1 MLDNTNPLSGLSNP
15 RQTNF
20 LTSDTN
26 AQPIPT
32 QQIADDIRLKSSP
45 KYSDFLTSFQQENQ
59 PNSLDAFKDNRLK
72 LKEFSVNI
80 EDTYTRLNDNTYQS
94 KFENYIEGT
103 NNEERLAQGQSTSD
117 KWINGLEKLV
127 LKTGNVVLGNTV
139 GFVNGFI
146 EAAKQGSLSAVY
158 DNDFTKTL
166 DDWNTKLDYKLP
178 NYYTEQEKNA
188 GFVNSLGSANFWAN
202 DVLAGT
208 AFTLGTVASEAIWA
222 YATGGASLA
231 LRGARIGS
239 KVGTAARVGE
249 EAIVA
254 ERTLSGIE
262 KMKQFI
268 KQPLKSV
275 SSKGLINREGAIRG
289 SKAGEILNTVRFGLT
304 SASGE
309 ASIEAWHY
317 KKEAKE
323 NFYNNF
329 EQLNGRK
336 PTDEEINKFEEDLAN
351 SANAVF
357 ATNYFLVGGANLA
370 FFGSQFG
377 VKNPLKSLSKDIN
390 KSLFGIGTEVVETGG
405 KKVVQALKANRFQNI
420 AGKTYGVGSNLFN
433 EVILEEGLQGV
444 TTKTANN
451 WLEST
456 YDPKKTAENLDMM
469 GMVYEAMANTYG
481 TKEGWK
487 ELGTA
492 ALTTIIG
499 GTATGNLFGDAKAI
513 DNKRKGMEY
522 NASGL
527 NTFAGDI
534 FIKRL
539 AMTNQIQ
546 GANERKAEADAK
558 GDLVGGEI
566 ARNDSMFSR
575 LNFNYNIQRDS
586 KEDIS
591 DLQDSLNLM
600 TEEQF
605 KEAGID
611 VENIEQ
617 FKTNTVEEYKTLS
630 ESFEKNRQFAE
641 AIIGK
646 GEAVGAKVD
655 NINEGIAINGKQVDS
670 RNKSVLIEALTYNLT
685 MGEVTGGLQ
694 TDLLTSIKKEILG
707 NFTQSNELVDAL
719 DIDRVLLN
727 SSEKTK
733 KTYKNVSRRIK
744 TSNTKR
750 EALKKEL
757 LSLERNKNSKEDN
770 TTYNQRYT
778 KVSSKLLELE
788 EEYAQLKQE
797 RDVLFKAAK
806 VENPFIKDDASV
818 SSIDL
823 DSTEK
828 RLSDLNDL
836 VENLK
841 ETNLPAHLKISKLIS
856 EYNRSVEQFKEFDNT
871 AKKLSDPKYKP
882 KDQSSFLSKII
893 NGKKSMDEFTKDFF
907 IDTIKNYNDVKNAY
921 LKEQAD
927 EINADISN
935 EDYKNFQ
942 DNKELSE
949 ELLTKI
955 SQKVK
960 NNETLLPR
968 EKEIYESKK
977 EEVDAIKDTIE
988 VTPPKSDE
996 LVLSSTEQLVK
1007 RIETAIEAN
1016 SISMTYVG
1024 ESYDDIINAQPT
1036 QEELE
1041 EYEEYLEKIN
1051 NSKRK
1056 DKDFAT
1062 RVNPS
1067 FSTNTKA
1074 EIGLTKEEIVKFQA
1088 LNLKLS
1094 QWRMLDGAVSG
1105 ESESIADLIEILNQ
1119 MKISIEQEQTKNKI
1133 SSQDFVTINE
1143 TEESQGANDVT
1154 QNSFTQVHDN
1164 TTAKIVTINKENA
1177 VRFSDLNIITVV
1189 DRLQQTPVIIT
1200 LDGQSRLATA
1210 ELINEFGKV
1219 KGTKFVLGEATFTI
1233 EDRGRISIKESEYT
1247 SIKETL
1253 NLIPLSSNLTY
1264 STYSPVYQKAGEEV
1278 VQVSSDFIPSAPI
1291 DYNPEANYEVS
1302 EGEEVEFEVR
1312 FDDPFNASLIAELKA
1327 TGKKI
1332 SKELADKV
1340 EKNLVI
1346 FTTLKGNKIS
1356 GSLKA
1361 THSTISEGV
1370 TNTKF
1375 LEVRKNAYLVLLEN
1389 LNSDS
1394 KGFKLGSKV
1403 KIRNVVLGFPN
1414 MNAQQTEEGYEP
1426 LNVAF
1431 TDESLGVVVNT
1442 GYVLNGKS
1450 FLSKDDKGVRFD
1462 FTTKISKKNKNT
1474 KIPVVVFEYKGFKIA
1489 YPISLVTT
1497 TIQKSSE
1504 IEQIFNDP
1512 QLSESEKVKKI
1523 NAKLVENNIE
1533 PKQFELINLDPA
1545 KLKKIAEAMDSIE
1558 DFINVETLA
1567 DKDYDKNFLK
1577 TQTQI
1582 AINLLDKPVTAPKL
1596 VLDFS
1601 EYSGEEITIQLEK
1614 TVAVEEQETVN
1625 QEVEKYNKEIAKLL
1639 KKQET
1644 IDKKIEKIEKIYQS
1658 QVKVLQTKRAKASEY
1673 HRIEK
1678 TRDLALAKLDAEM
1691 EILDDEIVE
1700 FQNKIEELTEE
1711 EDNFTVPAEDLEE
1724 IDDITKCD

>member
-1 MLDNTNPLSGLSNP
+1 MLDNTNPLSGLTNLP
-15 RQTNF
+15 QNNF
-20 LTSDTN
+20 LTSNTN

-45 KYSDFLTSFQQENQ
+45 KYSDFLASFQQENQ
-59 PNSLDAFKDNRLK
+59 TNSLDAFKDNRLK
-72 LKEFSVNI
+72 LKDFSVNI
-80 EDTYTRLNDNTYQS
+80 EDTYVRLNDNTYQS

-146 EAAKQGSLSAVY
+146 EAAKQGSMSAIY

-178 NYYTEQEKNA
+178 NYYTQQEKDA
-188 GFVNSLGSANFWAN
+188 GFVDSLGSANFWAN
-202 DVLAGT
+202 DLLAGGS
-208 AFTLGTVASEAIWA
+208 FILGTIASEAIWA

-231 LRGARIGS
+231 LRGAKIGS
-239 KVGTAARVGE
+239 KLGTVTRVGE

-268 KQPLKSV
+268 KQPLKSTA
-275 SSKGLINREGAIRG
+275 SKGIINREGAILG

-329 EQLNGRK
+329 ESLNGRK
-336 PTDEEINKFEEDLAN
+336 PTDDEISKFEEGLSN

-357 ATNYFLVGGANLA
+357 ATNYLLVGGANLA
-370 FFGSQFG
+370 FFGGQFG
-377 VKNPLKSLSKDIN
+377 IKNPLKSLSKDVN
-390 KSLFGIGTEVVETGG
+390 KGLFGIGTQAVEIGG
-405 KKVVQALKANRFQNI
+405 KKVVQALKATKFQNF
-420 AGKTYGVGSNLFN
+420 AGKAYGVSSNLFN

-444 TTKTANN
+444 TTKTANK
-451 WLEST
+451 WLDST
-456 YDPKKTAENLDMM
+456 YDPKKTSENLDMM
-469 GMVYEAMANTYG
+469 GMVYESMGETYG

-492 ALTTIIG
+492 ALTTLIG
-499 GTATGNLFGDAKAI
+499 GLATGNLFGEAKAI
-513 DNKRKGMEY
+513 DNKRKDMEY

-534 FIKRL
+534 FVKRL

-558 GDLVGGEI
+558 GDIVGGEI

-575 LNFNYNIQRDS
+575 LNFNYNIKRDS
-586 KEDIS
+586 KDDIS
-591 DLQDSLNLM
+591 DLQDSMNLM
-600 TEEQF
+600 SVEQF
-605 KEAGID
+605 KEAGIEE
-611 VENIEQ
+611 ENIEQ
-617 FKTNTVEEYKTLS
+617 FKTNTVEEYKNLS

-655 NINEGIAINGKQVDS
+655 NINEGIVINGKQVDS

-719 DIDRVLLN
+719 DIDRVLVN
-727 SSEKTK
+727 ANRATK
-733 KTYKNVSRRIK
+733 KNYQDVSRK
-744 TSNTKR
+744 LKETFSKK

-757 LSLERNKNSKEDN
+757 LSLERNKNTKEDN
-770 TTYNQRYT
+770 TTYNQRYSQI
-778 KVSSKLLELE
+778 SSKLLELE
-788 EEYAQLKQE
+788 EEYTKLTAE
-797 RDVLFKAAK
+797 RKLVFKTAK
-806 VENPFIKDDASV
+806 VENPFIKDDTSV
-818 SSIDL
+818 SEIDL
-823 DSTEK
+823 DNTEK
-828 RLSDLNDL
+828 KLTDLNKL

-871 AKKLSDPKYKP
+871 AKKLSDSKYKP

-907 IDTIKNYNDVKNAY
+907 IETIKNYNDVKNAY

-927 EINADISN
+927 EINEDISN
-935 EDYKNFQ
+935 EDYQNFQ
-942 DNKELSE
+942 DNKEVSE
-949 ELLTKI
+949 ELLTKL

-960 NNETLLPR
+960 NNEALLPR

-996 LVLSSTEQLVK
+996 PVLSSTEQLVK
-1007 RIETAIEAN
+1007 RIEDAIEAN

-1024 ESYDDIINAQPT
+1024 ESYDDIINKQPT
-1036 QEELE
+1036 QEDIE

-1062 RVNPS
+1062 RVNPGFAS
-1067 FSTNTKA
+1067 NTKA
-1074 EIGLTKEEIVKFQA
+1074 EIGLTKEELIKFQN

-1119 MKISIEQEQTKNKI
+1119 MKISIEQEQTKNTI
-1133 SSQDFVTINE
+1133 SSQEFVTINE
-1143 TEESQGANDVT
+1143 TDEIQASNDVT

-1164 TTAKIVTINKENA
+1164 VTAKIVIINKENA
-1177 VRFSDLNIITVV
+1177 VRFSDLNIATVINKLQILPSIT
-1189 DRLQQTPVIIT
+1189 T
-1200 LDGQSRLATA
+1200 LDGQTRQATT
-1210 ELINEFGKV
+1210 ELVQEFGKI
-1219 KGTKFVLGEATFTI
+1219 KGTKFTFGEAVFTI
-1233 EDRGRISIKESEYT
+1233 EDRGRISIKETDYNN
-1247 SIKETL
+1247 IKEAL

-1264 STYSPVYQKAGEEV
+1264 STYSPVYQKVGEEV
-1278 VQVSSDFIPSAPI
+1278 IQVASDFSPTAPI
-1291 DYNPEANYEVS
+1291 AYNPEANYEVS
-1302 EGEEVEFEVR
+1302 EGEDVELEVR
-1312 FDDPFNASLIAELKA
+1312 FDDTYNASLVAELKA

-1332 SKELADKV
+1332 SKELAERV
-1340 EKNLVI
+1340 EKSLVI
-1346 FTTLKGNKIS
+1346 FTTLKENQIS

-1361 THSTISEGV
+1361 THSTIGEGV
-1370 TNTKF
+1370 TDNKF
-1375 LEVRKNAYLVLLEN
+1375 LEVRKNAYLALLEN
-1389 LNSDS
+1389 LNNGST
-1394 KGFKLGSKV
+1394 GFKLNSKV
-1403 KIRNVVLGFPN
+1403 KVKNLVLGFPN

-1426 LNVAF
+1426 LNLDF

-1450 FLSKDDKGVRFD
+1450 FLSKDEKGVRFD
-1462 FTTKISKKNKNT
+1462 FTTKLSKKNKTT
-1474 KIPVVVFEYKGFKIA
+1474 KIPVVVFEYKGVKVA

-1504 IEQIFNDP
+1504 IEEIFNNKN
-1512 QLSESEKVKKI
+1512 LSEAEKIKKI

-1533 PKQFELINLDPA
+1533 PKQFELTSLDPV
-1545 KLKKIAEAMDSIE
+1545 KLKSIAEVMNNIQ

-1567 DKDYDKNFLK
+1567 DKDYDKNLLIS
-1577 TQTQI
+1577 QAQI
-1582 AINLLDKPVTAPKL
+1582 AINLIDKPITAPKL

-1601 EYSGEEITIQLEK
+1601 SYSGEGFTAPE
-1614 TVAVEEQETVN
+1614 VEVVDESVN
-1625 QEVEKYNKEIAKLL
+1625 QEVEKYNIETAKLL
-1639 KKQET
+1639 KKKET
-1644 IDKKIEKIEKIYQS
+1644 VEKKIDEIEKVHQGKL
-1658 QVKVLQTKRAKASEY
+1658 KVLDNSDTNESVYNRLERSKNLSLVGLNIQIST
-1673 HRIEK
+1673 II
-1678 TRDLALAKLDAEM
+1678 DN
-1691 EILDDEIVE
+1691 IVE
-1700 FQNKIEELTEE
+1700 LQNKIDDLIGEN
-1711 EDNFTVPAEDLEE
+1711 DNNTVSAEDLEE
-1724 IDDITKCD
+1724 VENITECD

>member
-1 MLDNTNPLSGLSNP
+1 MAGINIFGIDTTIDLANEVRKKNPIDSAIPKTSGFFESNQGQDNGGLYSSYFSKPEPFNINQWTN
-15 RQTNF
+15 
-20 LTSDTN
+20 
-26 AQPIPT
+26 
-32 QQIADDIRLKSSP
+32 
-45 KYSDFLTSFQQENQ
+45 
-59 PNSLDAFKDNRLK
+59 
-72 LKEFSVNI
+72 
-80 EDTYTRLNDNTYQS
+80 EDRNVSQTRLNDGTYVD
-94 KFENYIEGT
+94 KFENYYTGT
-103 NNEERLAQGQSTSD
+103 NNEERLAQQQSTSD
-117 KWINGLEKLV
+117 KWVNGLEKLV
-127 LKTGNVVLGNTV
+127 LKTGNVILGNTA

-146 EAAKQGSLSAVY
+146 EVAKQGNIDALY

-188 GFVNSLGSANFWAN
+188 GFIDSLGSANFWAN

-231 LRGARIGS
+231 LRGAKIGS
-239 KVGTAARVGE
+239 KLGTVARVGE
-249 EAIVA
+249 EAVVTQK
-254 ERTLSGIE
+254 TLSGIE

-268 KQPLKSV
+268 KQPLKTTA
-275 SSKGLINREGAIRG
+275 SKGLINREGAIRG
-289 SKAGEILNTVRFGLT
+289 SKIGEALNTLRFGLT

-329 EQLNGRK
+329 ESLNGRQ
-336 PTDEEINKFEEDLAN
+336 PTDDEISKFEEDLAN

-357 ATNYFLVGGANLA
+357 ATNYLLVGGANLA

-405 KKVVQALKANRFQNI
+405 KKVVQALKANKFQNF
-420 AGKTYGVGSNLFN
+420 AGKAYGVTSNLFN

-451 WLEST
+451 WLDST

-469 GMVYEAMANTYG
+469 GMVYEAMADTYG

-492 ALTTIIG
+492 ALTTLIG
-499 GTATGNLFGDAKAI
+499 GAATGNLFGDAKAI

-527 NTFAGDI
+527 STFAGDI

-605 KEAGID
+605 NEAGIAT
-611 VENIEQ
+611 ENIEQ
-617 FKTNTVEEYKTLS
+617 FKTNTVQEYKTLS

-646 GEAVGAKVD
+646 GQFVGGNEAGLTKKS
-655 NINEGIAINGKQVDS
+655 AI
-670 RNKSVLIEALTYNLT
+670 IEALTYNLT

-694 TDLLTSIKKEILG
+694 SDLLTSIKKEILG
-707 NFTQSNELVDAL
+707 NFTQTSGLVESL

-727 SSEKTK
+727 ASENTK
-733 KTYKNVSRRIK
+733 KNYQNVSRRIK
-744 TSNTKR
+744 TASTKR
-750 EALKKEL
+750 EVLKKEL

-778 KVSSKLLELE
+778 TVTAKILELE
-788 EEYAQLKQE
+788 EEYAELKKE
-797 RDVLFKAAK
+797 RDVLFKSAK
-806 VENPFIKDDASV
+806 IENPFIKDESSV
-818 SSIDL
+818 SESDL

-828 RLSDLNDL
+828 NLEDLNNL
-836 VENLK
+836 IENLK
-841 ETNLPAHLKISKLIS
+841 ETNLPAYLKISKLIS

-871 AKKLSDPKYKP
+871 AKKLSSPNYKP
-882 KDQSSFLSKII
+882 KDQTSFLSKII
-893 NGKKSMDEFTKDFF
+893 NGKKSMNEFTRDFF
-907 IDTIKNYNDVKNAY
+907 IETIQKYSEVKNAY
-921 LKEQAD
+921 LKDQAD
-927 EINADISN
+927 EINEDVSN
-935 EDYKNFQ
+935 EDYQDFQ

-960 NNETLLPR
+960 NNEALLPR
-968 EKEIYESKK
+968 EKEIYDKNK
-977 EEVDAIKDTIE
+977 EQIDSVKDVIE
-988 VTPPKSDE
+988 VKLPEPVE
-996 LVLSSTEQLVK
+996 PILSSTEQLVK
-1007 RIETAIEAN
+1007 RIEEAIKAN
-1016 SISMTYVG
+1016 SLSMTYVG
-1024 ESYDDIINAQPT
+1024 ESYDDIVNKQPT
-1036 QEELE
+1036 QEELD
-1041 EYEEYLEKIN
+1041 EYESCLEKIN
-1051 NSKRK
+1051 NSRRK

-1067 FSTNTKA
+1067 FSTNTKS
-1074 EIGLTKEEIVKFQA
+1074 EIGLTKEELVRFQT

-1177 VRFSDLNIITVV
+1177 VRFSDLNIITIV
-1189 DRLQQTPVIIT
+1189 DRLQQTPVIVT

-1219 KGTKFVLGEATFTI
+1219 KGTKFVFGEATFTI

-1247 SIKETL
+1247 LIKETL

-1327 TGKKI
+1327 AGKKI

-1370 TNTKF
+1370 TDTKF
-1375 LEVRKNAYLVLLEN
+1375 LEVRKNAYLALLEN

-1403 KIRNVVLGFPN
+1403 KVRNVVLGFPN

-1504 IEQIFNDP
+1504 IEEIFNNP

-1533 PKQFELINLDPA
+1533 PKQFELTSLDPV
-1545 KLKKIAEAMDSIE
+1545 KLRKIAEAMNSIE
-1558 DFINVETLA
+1558 DFINVETLS
-1567 DKDYDKNFLK
+1567 DKDYDKNLLK
-1577 TQTQI
+1577 TQAQI

-1601 EYSGEEITIQLEK
+1601 EYSGAEVVVQPKE
-1614 TVAVEEQETVN
+1614 TVTVEEQETVN
-1625 QEVEKYNKEIAKLL
+1625 QEVEKYNREIAKLL

-1658 QVKVLQTKRAKASEY
+1658 QVKVLDSKRAKDSEY
-1673 HRIEK
+1673 YRIEK
-1678 TRDLALAKLDAEM
+1678 TRDLALAKLDTEI
-1691 EILDDEIVE
+1691 EILDDEIVALR
-1700 FQNKIEELTEE
+1700 NKIEDLTKK

>member
-1 MLDNTNPLSGLSNP
+1 MAGINIFGIDTTIDLTNEVRKKNPIDSAMPKTSGFFESNQGQDNGGLYSSYFSKPESFNINQWTN
-15 RQTNF
+15 
-20 LTSDTN
+20 
-26 AQPIPT
+26 
-32 QQIADDIRLKSSP
+32 
-45 KYSDFLTSFQQENQ
+45 
-59 PNSLDAFKDNRLK
+59 
-72 LKEFSVNI
+72 
-80 EDTYTRLNDNTYQS
+80 EDRNVSQTRLNDGTYVD
-94 KFENYIEGT
+94 KFEDYYAGT

-146 EAAKQGSLSAVY
+146 EAAKQGSMSAIY

-178 NYYTEQEKNA
+178 NYYTQQEKDA
-188 GFVNSLGSANFWAN
+188 GFTDSLGSANLWAN

-208 AFTLGTVASEAIWA
+208 AFTLGTVVSEAIWA

-239 KVGTAARVGE
+239 EIGVTARAV
-249 EAIVA
+249 
-254 ERTLSGIE
+254 E
-262 KMKQFI
+262 KMKGFLKI
-268 KQPLKSV
+268 PLKSTA
-275 SSKGLINREGAIRG
+275 SKGLVNREGAILG

-309 ASIEAWHY
+309 ASTEAWHY

-329 EQLNGRK
+329 ESLNGRK
-336 PTDEEINKFEEDLAN
+336 PTDEEISKFEEDLSN
-351 SANAVF
+351 SANTVF
-357 ATNYFLVGGANLA
+357 ATNYLLVGGANLA
-370 FFGSQFG
+370 FFGGQFG
-377 VKNPLKSLSKDIN
+377 IKNPLKSLSKDIN
-390 KSLFGIGTEVVETGG
+390 KSLFGVGTEVVETGG
-405 KKVVQALKANRFQNI
+405 KKAIQALKATKFQNF
-420 AGKTYGVGSNLFN
+420 AGKAYGVTRNLFN

-444 TTKTANN
+444 TAKTANS
-451 WLEST
+451 WLDST

-469 GMVYEAMANTYG
+469 GMVYEAMADTYG

-499 GTATGNLFGDAKAI
+499 GAATGNLFGDAKAI

-611 VENIEQ
+611 AENIEQ
-617 FKTNTVEEYKTLS
+617 FKTNTIEEYKTLS
-630 ESFEKNRQFAE
+630 ESFEKNKEFAE

-646 GEAVGAKVD
+646 GQFVGGNEAGLT
-655 NINEGIAINGKQVDS
+655 
-670 RNKSVLIEALTYNLT
+670 NKSAIIEALTYNLT

-694 TDLLTSIKKEILG
+694 SDLLSSIKKEILG
-707 NFTQSNELVDAL
+707 SFTQSNQLVDAL
-719 DIDRVLLN
+719 DVDRVLIN
-727 SSEKTK
+727 ANKSTQKDYQKVSK
-733 KTYKNVSRRIK
+733 KLKETFSKK
-744 TSNTKR
+744 

-757 LSLERNKNSKEDN
+757 LSLERNKNTKEDN
-770 TTYNQRYT
+770 TTYNQRYAQ
-778 KVSSKLLELE
+778 VSNKLLELE
-788 EEYAQLKQE
+788 GEYIKLTTE
-797 RDVLFKAAK
+797 RKLVFKTAK
-806 VENPFIKDDASV
+806 VENPFIKDDTSV
-818 SSIDL
+818 SEIDL
-823 DSTEK
+823 DNTEK
-828 RLSDLNDL
+828 KLSDLNKL

-856 EYNRSVEQFKEFDNT
+856 EYNRSVEQFKEFNNT

-882 KDQSSFLSKII
+882 KDQNSFLSKII
-893 NGKKSMDEFTKDFF
+893 NGKKSMDEFTRDFF
-907 IDTIKNYNDVKNAY
+907 LETIKKYSDVKNEY
-921 LKEQAD
+921 LKEQAED
-927 EINADISN
+927 IIADVSN
-935 EDYKNFQ
+935 EEYKNFQ
-942 DNKELSE
+942 DNKEVSE
-949 ELLTKI
+949 ELLKII

-968 EKEIYESKK
+968 EKEIYDAKK
-977 EEVDAIKDTIE
+977 EEVDAIRDTIE
-988 VTPPKSDE
+988 VKTPEAETPQ
-996 LVLSSTEQLVK
+996 LSSTKQLVK
-1007 RIETAIEAN
+1007 RIEQAIEAN
-1016 SISMTYVG
+1016 SVSMTYVG
-1024 ESYDDIINAQPT
+1024 NSYDDIVNKQPT
-1036 QEELE
+1036 QEELD
-1041 EYEEYLEKIN
+1041 EYESYLEKIN

-1074 EIGLTKEEIVKFQA
+1074 EIGLTKEELVKFQA

-1119 MKISIEQEQTKNKI
+1119 MKISIEQENTKNTI
-1133 SSQDFVTINE
+1133 SSQEFVTINE
-1143 TEESQGANDVT
+1143 TDELQSANDVT
-1154 QNSFTQVHDN
+1154 QNSFTQVHN
-1164 TTAKIVTINKENA
+1164 NVTAKIVTINKENA
-1177 VRFSDLNIITVV
+1177 IRFSDLNIATVIE
-1189 DRLQQTPVIIT
+1189 RLQIIPNIIT
-1200 LDGQSRLATA
+1200 LDGQTRQATP
-1210 ELINEFGKV
+1210 ELIQEFGKV
-1219 KGTKFVLGEATFTI
+1219 KGTKFTFGDINFTI
-1233 EDRGRISIKESEYT
+1233 EDRARISIMETNYN

-1264 STYSPVYQKAGEEV
+1264 STYSPVYQKAGDEV
-1278 VQVSSDFIPSAPI
+1278 VQVSSDFTPSAPI

-1302 EGEEVEFEVR
+1302 EGEDVELEVR
-1312 FDDPFNASLIAELKA
+1312 FDDPYNAFLIEELRKA
-1327 TGKKI
+1327 GKKI
-1332 SKELADKV
+1332 SKELAERV
-1340 EKNLVI
+1340 EKSLVI
-1346 FTTLKGNKIS
+1346 FTTLKGNQIS

-1361 THSTISEGV
+1361 THSTIGEGV
-1370 TNTKF
+1370 TDNKF
-1375 LEVRKNAYLVLLEN
+1375 LEIRKNAYLTLLEN
-1389 LNSDS
+1389 LNNGST
-1394 KGFKLGSKV
+1394 GFKLNSKV
-1403 KIRNVVLGFPN
+1403 QVRNLVLGFPN
-1414 MNAQQTEEGYEP
+1414 MNVQQTEEGYEP
-1426 LNVAF
+1426 LNVDF

-1462 FTTKISKKNKNT
+1462 FTTKISKKNKTT
-1474 KIPVVVFEYKGFKIA
+1474 KIPVVVFEYKGVKIA

-1497 TIQKSSE
+1497 TVQKSGE
-1504 IEQIFNDP
+1504 IAEIFNNP
-1512 QLSESEKVKKI
+1512 QLSEAEKIKKI

-1533 PKQFELINLDPA
+1533 PKQFELTSLDPV
-1545 KLKKIAEAMDSIE
+1545 KLKSIAEAMDNIQ
-1558 DFINVETLA
+1558 DFISVETLA
-1567 DKDYDKNFLK
+1567 DKDYDKNLLK
-1577 TQTQI
+1577 SQARI

-1596 VLDFS
+1596 VLDLS
-1601 EYSGEEITIQLEK
+1601 GYSGEGFT
-1614 TVAVEEQETVN
+1614 AP
-1625 QEVEKYNKEIAKLL
+1625 EVE
-1639 KKQET
+1639 
-1644 IDKKIEKIEKIYQS
+1644 
-1658 QVKVLQTKRAKASEY
+1658 VG
-1673 HRIEK
+1673 
-1678 TRDLALAKLDAEM
+1678 
-1691 EILDDEIVE
+1691 
-1700 FQNKIEELTEE
+1700 EE
-1711 EDNFTVPAEDLEE
+1711 EVFTVPAEDLEE
-1724 IDDITKCD
+1724 VEDLTDCD

>member
-1 MLDNTNPLSGLSNP
+1 MDVINLFGI
-15 RQTNF
+15 
-20 LTSDTN
+20 DT
-26 AQPIPT
+26 T
-32 QQIADDIRLKSSP
+32 TGVADDIRKKLPSTPSSP
-45 KYSDFLTSFQQENQ
+45 KMSNFFEDT
-59 PNSLDAFKDNRLK
+59 PNNNNLQ
-72 LKEFSVNI
+72 EFSAVTKADDFSIDQWTN
-80 EDTYTRLNDNTYQS
+80 EGRETSQTRLNDGTFVD
-94 KFENYIEGT
+94 KFEDYYAGT
-103 NNEERLAQGQSTSD
+103 NNEERLAQGQTTSD

-146 EAAKQGSLSAVY
+146 EAAKQGSMSAIY

-178 NYYTEQEKNA
+178 NYYTQQEKDA
-188 GFVNSLGSANFWAN
+188 SFTESLGSANFWAN

-239 KVGTAARVGE
+239 KLGTTARVGE
-249 EAIVA
+249 EALVA
-254 ERTLSGIE
+254 QKTLSGIE

-268 KQPLKSV
+268 KQPLKSA

-289 SKAGEILNTVRFGLT
+289 SKIGEALNTLRFGLT

-329 EQLNGRK
+329 ESLNGRQ
-336 PTDEEINKFEEDLAN
+336 PTDDEINKFEEDLAN

-357 ATNYFLVGGANLA
+357 ATNYLLVGGANLA

-405 KKVVQALKANRFQNI
+405 KKVVQALKANKFQNF
-420 AGKTYGVGSNLFN
+420 AGKAYGVTSNLFN

-451 WLEST
+451 WLDST

-469 GMVYEAMANTYG
+469 GMVYEAMADTYG

-492 ALTTIIG
+492 ALTTLIG
-499 GTATGNLFGDAKAI
+499 GASTGNLFGDAKAI

-605 KEAGID
+605 NEAGIAT
-611 VENIEQ
+611 ENIEQ
-617 FKTNTVEEYKTLS
+617 FKTNTVQEYKTLS

-646 GEAVGAKVD
+646 GQFVGAKVD
-655 NINEGIAINGKQVDS
+655 NINEGIVINGKQVDS

-719 DIDRVLLN
+719 DIDRVLVN
-727 SSEKTK
+727 ANRATRKNYQGVSSKLK
-733 KTYKNVSRRIK
+733 KTFSKK
-744 TSNTKR
+744 

-757 LSLERNKNSKEDN
+757 LSLERNKNTREDN
-770 TTYNQRYT
+770 TTYNQRYSQIT
-778 KVSSKLLELE
+778 SKLLELE
-788 EEYAQLKQE
+788 EEYAKLTAE
-797 RDVLFKAAK
+797 RKLVFKTAK
-806 VENPFIKDDASV
+806 IENPFIKDDSSV
-818 SSIDL
+818 SEIDL
-823 DSTEK
+823 DNTEK
-828 RLSDLNDL
+828 KLSDLNKL

-893 NGKKSMDEFTKDFF
+893 NGKKSMDDFTKDFF

-927 EINADISN
+927 EINEDISN

-942 DNKELSE
+942 DNKEVSE

-968 EKEIYESKK
+968 EKEVYDSKK
-977 EEVDAIKDTIE
+977 EEVGAIKDTIE
-988 VTPPKSDE
+988 VIPPKSDE
-996 LVLSSTEQLVK
+996 PVLSSTEQLIK
-1007 RIETAIEAN
+1007 RIEDAIKAN
-1016 SISMTYVG
+1016 SLSMTYVG
-1024 ESYDDIINAQPT
+1024 ESYDDIVNKQPT
-1036 QEELE
+1036 QEELD
-1041 EYEEYLEKIN
+1041 EYESYLEKIN
-1051 NSKRK
+1051 SSRRK

-1074 EIGLTKEEIVKFQA
+1074 EIGLTKEELVRFQA

-1154 QNSFTQVHDN
+1154 QNSFTQVHDK

-1189 DRLQQTPVIIT
+1189 DRLQQTPVITT

-1219 KGTKFVLGEATFTI
+1219 KGTKFVFGEATFTI

-1312 FDDPFNASLIAELKA
+1312 FDDPFNASLITELKA
-1327 TGKKI
+1327 AGKKI

-1340 EKNLVI
+1340 EKNLAI

-1370 TNTKF
+1370 TDAKF
-1375 LEVRKNAYLVLLEN
+1375 LEVRKNAYLALLEN
-1389 LNSDS
+1389 LNSDL

-1403 KIRNVVLGFPN
+1403 KVRNVVLGFPN

-1431 TDESLGVVVNT
+1431 TDENIGVVVNT

-1504 IEQIFNDP
+1504 IEEIFNNP

-1533 PKQFELINLDPA
+1533 PKQFELTSLDPV
-1545 KLKKIAEAMDSIE
+1545 KLRKIAEAMDSIE
-1558 DFINVETLA
+1558 DFINIETLS
-1567 DKDYDKNFLK
+1567 DKDYDKNLLK
-1577 TQTQI
+1577 TQAQI

-1601 EYSGEEITIQLEK
+1601 EYSGEGFILQPGE
-1614 TVAVEEQETVN
+1614 TVTVEEQKTIN
-1625 QEVEKYNKEIAKLL
+1625 QEVEKYNREISKLL
-1639 KKQET
+1639 KKKET
-1644 IDKKIEKIEKIYQS
+1644 VEKKIDEIEKVHQGKL
-1658 QVKVLQTKRAKASEY
+1658 KVLNSGNTNESVYNRL
-1673 HRIEK
+1673 EK
-1678 TRDLALAKLDAEM
+1678 SKNLSLVGLNVQIATIIDNIVDL
-1691 EILDDEIVE
+1691 
-1700 FQNKIEELTEE
+1700 QNKI
-1711 EDNFTVPAEDLEE
+1711 DNLGGENDNNTIPAEALEE
-1724 IDDITKCD
+1724 VEYITNCKKSVVKL